1 MPVDYRIDK
10 ENDVVF
16 TTARG
21 VLTADDITA
30 FRRRLNANSDF
41 SPDMK
46 QVIELLGVTEVNVT
60 KSEWRALAKTDP
72 FEPGALRALVG
83 DQDITYGI
91 LRMYEM
97 MTDRPGISVHVF
109 RGIDEAREWLGIGT
123 PPR

>member
-10 ENDVVF
+10 QNAVVL

-21 VLTADDITA
+21 VLTVDDIMA
-30 FRRRLNANSDF
+30 FRRRLDANPDF

-46 QVIELLGVTEVNVT
+46 QLIQLLGVTEVNVT
-60 KSEWRALAKTDP
+60 KSEWRTLAKTDP
-72 FEPGALRALVG
+72 FMPGALRALVG
-83 DQDITYGI
+83 DQDITFGI

-109 RGIDEAREWLGIGT
+109 RDMEAAREWLGIDT
-123 PPR
+123 RPR

>member
-10 ENDVVF
+10 ENAVVF

-21 VLTADDITA
+21 VLTADDIIA
-30 FRRRLNANSDF
+30 SRRRLDANPDF

-60 KSEWRALAKTDP
+60 KNEWRALAKTDP
-72 FEPGALRALVG
+72 FEPGAQRALVG
-83 DQDITYGI
+83 DRDITYGI

-97 MTDRPGISVHVF
+97 MTDRPGINVHVF
-109 RGIDEAREWLGIGT
+109 RGMDEARVWLGIGDAT
-123 PPR
+123 R

>member
-1 MPVDYRIDK
+1 MPVDYQIDK
-10 ENDVVF
+10 QNAVVL

-21 VLTADDITA
+21 VLTADDIMA
-30 FRRRLNANSDF
+30 FRRRLDANPDF

-46 QVIELLGVTEVNVT
+46 QLIELLGITEVNVT
-60 KSEWRALAKTDP
+60 KSEWCALAKTDP
-72 FEPGALRALVG
+72 FMPGALRALVG

-109 RGIDEAREWLGIGT
+109 RDMEAAREWLGIGV